1 MFQIFFT
8 IVSVLLVLVILLQQ
22 KSSSLGSMM
31 GADSGDEMVQTRRG
45 ADRFLHLA
53 TIALALAFAG
63 GGLAVLFG
71 LRGIALG
78 DIAQQPVY
86 VEWFRRNLNPA
97 RIEL

>member
-8 IVSVLLVLVILLQQ
+8 VVSVLLVIVILMQQ

-45 ADRFLHLA
+45 ADQVLHYI

-63 GGLAVLFG
+63 GGLAVMMWPEFL
-71 LRGIALG
+71 
-78 DIAQQPVY
+78 
-86 VEWFRRNLNPA
+86 
-97 RIEL
+97 

>member
-8 IVSVLLVLVILLQQ
+8 IVSVLLVLVILMQQ

-63 GGLAVLFG
+63 GGLAVMIWPQYL
-71 LRGIALG
+71 
-78 DIAQQPVY
+78 
-86 VEWFRRNLNPA
+86 
-97 RIEL
+97 